1 MTTNMAP
8 KPWMLLGVLL
18 LSTTISAIVS
28 AGTLPVEEEKKV
40 FFSDITIGSPY
51 LVQLKYL
58 HTQGLIDG
66 YENGMFQP
74 KKLITRAEAATMLE
88 RALLDE
94 ETKSDTTTRF
104 SDVPQDHWAHETI
117 SHMAEKKIIKGYK
130 NEEFKPNQTI
140 NRAEAIKM
148 VIVAEQIKSPKLTL
162 PTNSKSSFKDM
173 KGTEWFAP
181 YIEAANSRTML
192 TYSTKMLIYPA
203 DQVTRGE
210 FADLV
215 YRAIR
220 TREPGHFFGRGT
232 YYSDFFEGRGTS
244 AGEKYRKDGYTAA
257 HKTLP
262 FNTKIKVTYLRNEQS
277 VTVRVNDRGPFTPS
291 MDVDLTRR
299 AFSDLANPSEGIIP
313 IEYEIVTE

>member
-1 MTTNMAP
+1 MTTNMSQ
-8 KPWMLLGVLL
+8 KPWMLLSVLL

-28 AGTLPVEEEKKV
+28 AETLPTEEEKNV
-40 FFSDITIGSPY
+40 FFSDITVGSPY

-58 HTQGLIDG
+58 HAQGLVEG
-66 YENGMFQP
+66 YENGTFQP
-74 KKLITRAEAATMLE
+74 NKPVTRAEAAVMLE
-88 RALLDE
+88 RALME
-94 ETKSDTTTRF
+94 EKKESKMTEAF
-104 SDVPQDHWAHETI
+104 SDVPKDHWAHKTI
-117 SHMAEKKIIKGYK
+117 SRMAEKKIIKGYK

-140 NRAEAIKM
+140 NQAEAIKM
-148 VIVAEQIKSPKLTL
+148 VIATEQLNNPELSL
-162 PTNSKSSFKDM
+162 PTSSKSSFKDM

-181 YIEAANSRTML
+181 YIEAANQRTML

-232 YYSDFFEGRGTS
+232 YYSDSFEGRGTS

-277 VTVRVNDRGPFTPS
+277 VVVRVNDRGPFTPS

-299 AFSDLANPSEGIIP
+299 AFTELANPSEGIIP
-313 IEYEIVTE
+313 IEYEIVNE